1 MTQYNYISMTIIGV
15 IVWPAAALF
24 IRYYE
29 TMLFS
34 APDQNLAI
42 LYAVTVPVS
51 YVSVLIAQKL
61 AKLTAQTLC
70 TGLCVGTA
78 AALLLDGLAL
88 VWAPQIYSM
97 TMTPVPYGS
106 AWPLWGVCWLL
117 ASAALIS
124 RRQMSAA

>member
-1 MTQYNYISMTIIGV
+1 MTQYNYISMTIIDAT
-15 IVWPAAALF
+15 VWLAAALF

-34 APDQNLAI
+34 APDQSLAI

-78 AALLLDGLAL
+78 AALLMDGLAL

-106 AWPLWGVCWLL
+106 AWLLWGVCWLL
-117 ASAALIS
+117 ASAVLIS
-124 RRQMSAA
+124 RQQMSAA